1 MPQKEGNTMVFTAR
15 MGDEARA
22 GAQVIQIEEGAFV
35 YLSRGEGEQENQ
47 FVEWGDL
54 SAAQ

>member
-1 MPQKEGNTMVFTAR
+1 MVFTAR